1 VSSNDQMD
9 KALQKVS
16 QFYNEGAAKK
26 QQLHFQRVREMPGA
40 NRLFRRIADASD
52 IEQLQDYL
60 AEVRYALVFAGLGF
74 QVEIEP
80 YGSTGPDLRVSRDKH
95 LAVTEIMRFR
105 RVYPGPPELDLSDES
120 TVLPEYG
127 DFSRDVQKAFG
138 KILAKF
144 RQIGN
149 EASIIAIWNDE
160 EELEELEVEMAINY
174 LRQDVARNHLSLP
187 NGLQYV
193 LYGSKWVRAGDNK
206 QLHCFPVRCVD
217 EPYRTW
223 QQELEASTIDRLI
236 QHSLAQSAQH

>member
-1 VSSNDQMD
+1 MSSNDQMD

-16 QFYNEGAAKK
+16 QFYNEGAVKK
-26 QQLHFQRVREMPGA
+26 QRLHFQRVRKMPGA
-40 NRLFRRIADASD
+40 NRLFRRITNASN

-60 AEVRYALVFAGLGF
+60 AEILYALVFAGLGF

-80 YGSTGPDLRVSRDKH
+80 YGSKGPDLRVSRDKH

-105 RVYPGPPELDLSDES
+105 RVYPGPPELNLSDES
-120 TVLPEYG
+120 TVLQEYG
-127 DFSRDVQKAFG
+127 DLSRDVQKAFE

-160 EELEELEVEMAINY
+160 EELEELEVEIAVNHI
-174 LRQDVARNHLSLP
+174 RQDVARNRLSLP

-193 LYGSKWVRAGDNK
+193 LYGSKWARAGDNK
-206 QLHCFPVRCVD
+206 QFYCFPVRRVD

-223 QQELEASTIDRLI
+223 QQELEASTIGILG
-236 QHSLAQSAQH
+236 